1 MVDKTYFTVLSFFHS
16 RCCWSL
22 KNEDEHTTNIRSSMQ
37 LQCRIYIYTST
48 VSHIFCKN
56 WLSAT
61 SVRTFSFAKVT
72 CKKTN
77 LVKNRGTIYSK
88 IPKPLLFSFIPILD
102 PPRSFH
108 FRYYLPEIEDNF
120 TTPSY
125 VIQVSLLSE
134 RSIQF
139 QGDLILRIRLCKLQQ
154 YSVR

>member
-1 MVDKTYFTVLSFFHS
+1 M
-16 RCCWSL
+16 
-22 KNEDEHTTNIRSSMQ
+22 
-37 LQCRIYIYTST
+37 
-48 VSHIFCKN
+48 SHITQTDSLPPLYVHFRLPRLRVKKQT
-56 WLSAT
+56 LS
-61 SVRTFSFAKVT
+61 KI
-72 CKKTN
+72 
-77 LVKNRGTIYSK
+77 GTIYSK
-88 IPKPLLFSFIPILD
+88 ILKPLLFSFIPILD